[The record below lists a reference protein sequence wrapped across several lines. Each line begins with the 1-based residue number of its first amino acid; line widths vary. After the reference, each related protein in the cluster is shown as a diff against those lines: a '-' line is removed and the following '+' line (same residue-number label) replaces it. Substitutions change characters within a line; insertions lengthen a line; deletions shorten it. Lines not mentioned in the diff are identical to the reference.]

1 MISSVAYR
9 VTKPAPPDLDVIPVY
24 RQVKCP
30 LLVVLATDD
39 LPEQQPF
46 QELYAAHRRGLEG
59 RLVAERL
66 AEMAQLIT
74 RFAAPP
80 PT

>member
-1 MISSVAYR
+1 MPDESPR
-9 VTKPAPPDLDVIPVY
+9 PAHGSPPDY

-46 QELYAAHRRGLEG
+46 QELYAAYPGDLALANLNAELAAISEELSRRQQTVEL
-59 RLVAERL
+59 
-66 AEMAQLIT
+66 
-74 RFAAPP
+74 
-80 PT
+80 